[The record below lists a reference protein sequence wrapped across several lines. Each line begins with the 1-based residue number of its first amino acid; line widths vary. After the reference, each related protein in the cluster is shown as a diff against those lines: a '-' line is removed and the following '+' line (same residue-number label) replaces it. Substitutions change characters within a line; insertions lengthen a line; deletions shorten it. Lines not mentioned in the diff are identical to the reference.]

1 LNCIRTT
8 ALAALVAVFVVAPA
22 SASTPHTVVP
32 GDTLW
37 SIATLNG
44 LSPGSVAAFN
54 GLSPETHVVLG
65 TTIQV
70 PAAGETSTS
79 GTASSAPPALGAYT
93 VQPGDTLSAIA
104 ARTGVSAGEIGWM
117 NGIDPSGPLL
127 SGTALKLPTGAATP
141 ASQPAPTRTAAGAP
155 YASSGFSTSAEISQV
170 AAANGVPGSL
180 AAAIAWQESGFNNAM
195 VSPANARGVMQVL
208 PGTWDWVQ
216 KNLATSPLDPSSPHD
231 NVRAGVLYLGNLL
244 RQTGGDPG
252 MAVAAYY
259 QGLGSIRTQGV
270 LPETQRYVD
279 NVLALRSRFGG

>member
-1 LNCIRTT
+1 MNCIRTT
-8 ALAALVAVFVVAPA
+8 ALAALVAVCACAPA
-22 SASTPHTVVP
+22 GASAPHTVVP

-37 SIATLNG
+37 SIATANG
-44 LSPGSVAAFN
+44 LSPGTVAAAN

-65 TTIQV
+65 TTVQV
-70 PAAGETSTS
+70 PAAGETSAS
-79 GTASSAPPALGAYT
+79 GTTTSAPPALGAYT

-117 NGIDPSGPLL
+117 NGIDPSGTLL
-127 SGTALKLPTGAATP
+127 SGTALKLPTGAPTP
-141 ASQPAPTRTAAGAP
+141 ASQPAPTRAAASAP

-216 KNLATSPLDPSSPHD
+216 QNLATSPLDPSSPHD

-259 QGLGSIRTQGV
+259 QGLGSIRSQGV